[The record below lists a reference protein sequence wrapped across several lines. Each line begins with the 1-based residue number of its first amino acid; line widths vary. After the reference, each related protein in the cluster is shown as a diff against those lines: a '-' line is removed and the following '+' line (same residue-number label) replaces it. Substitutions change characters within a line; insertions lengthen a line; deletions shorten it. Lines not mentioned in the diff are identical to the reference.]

1 MAARDPIARLTSIA
15 GAAVG
20 AVGLVYVVGALS
32 LSLRYEG
39 FGLPGQQTAAVT
51 PREVLLAAGLRT
63 LVVWIAL
70 GVGVVLVLTAR
81 QQRLARAIQRR
92 LRTRSGLVAVV
103 VLVVALLFVRV
114 LWPLAAV
121 LAILATT
128 YATVTW
134 DATSARRLVVTAL
147 AIGVV
152 AVVYEADRITYFVES
167 TCVNVKEPTG
177 RACGLLVGQQDRGFY
192 LGLSERSGRA
202 RLLFVPAERVSSSST
217 RKQLAR
223 VADRYARSRRQS
235 LVSRV
240 PDIRVR

>member
-1 MAARDPIARLTSIA
+1 VAARDPIARLTSIA

-114 LWPLAAV
+114 MWPLAVV
-121 LAILATT
+121 LAILVTT

-134 DATSARRLVVTAL
+134 DAASAKRPIVTAL
-147 AIGVV
+147 AIAVV
-152 AVVYEADRITYFVES
+152 AVVYEADRITYLVES
-167 TCVNVKEPTG
+167 TCVNVREPAG

-192 LGLSERSGRA
+192 LGVSERPGVA
-202 RLLFVPAERVSSSST
+202 RLVFVPAARVSSSST
-217 RKQLAR
+217 RKRRAR
-223 VADRYARSRRQS
+223 VADRYTRTRRKSVVAR
-235 LVSRV
+235 L
-240 PDIRVR
+240 PGIRVR